1 VKLLTQDAKV
11 EALKRAPLFEGLS
24 KRELV
29 QLARLSDDLEV
40 PAGQV
45 LCREGEIGQ
54 EVFVI
59 VDGEVTVTRRGK
71 RAVTGRAGEFFGEI
85 SIVEHMP
92 RTATVTAKTPVRLF
106 VLTGQSF
113 RSVLHENPGVE
124 RKVLVALAR
133 RLAELASDPTL
144 V

>member
-1 VKLLTQDAKV
+1 MKLLAHDVKID
-11 EALKRAPLFEGLS
+11 ALKRAPLFEGLS
-24 KRELV
+24 KRELA

-45 LCREGEIGQ
+45 LCREGELGR

-71 RAVTGRAGEFFGEI
+71 PAFTGGAGEFFGEI

-92 RTATVTAKTPVRLF
+92 RTATVTAKTPLRLF

-124 RKVLVALAR
+124 HKVLIALAR
-133 RLAELASDPTL
+133 RLAALAKDPTL